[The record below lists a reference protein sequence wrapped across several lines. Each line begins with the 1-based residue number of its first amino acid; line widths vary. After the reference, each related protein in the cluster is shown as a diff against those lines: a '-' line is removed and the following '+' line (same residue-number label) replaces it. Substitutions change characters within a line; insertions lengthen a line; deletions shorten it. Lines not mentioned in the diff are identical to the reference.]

1 MRLQSI
7 FAQCFLAGA
16 LLMAQGQPTPDG
28 SIQARNKAV
37 AMRVFDEIFNQGT
50 FHVAD
55 EIYSSDFQNH
65 GLHRSVDLKTD
76 EEAVHSEKKAFPD
89 LRMSVQEMVAEGDK
103 VAVLWTFQGTHTG
116 SGYEGLPPTGTRVEV
131 RGITIWR
138 IVDGRI
144 VEEWSSFS
152 ETRAYLQMFA
162 HLKWWFVLA
171 GLLLLTVVIAIERF
185 VWRLVKKI
193 FAQRKLRKA

>member
-1 MRLQSI
+1 MRLLSV
-7 FAQCFLAGA
+7 FALCFLTGA
-16 LLMAQGQPTPDG
+16 LLMAQGQPTSDG

-37 AMRVFDEIFNQGT
+37 AMRVFDEIFNQGK
-50 FHVAD
+50 FQVAD
-55 EIYSSDFQNH
+55 EIYA
-65 GLHRSVDLKTD
+65 TD
-76 EEAVHSEKKAFPD
+76 QDYVHAEKKAFPD
-89 LRMSVQEMVAEGDK
+89 LRISVQEMVAEGDK

-152 ETRAYLQMFA
+152 ETGAYIRMFA
-162 HLKWWFVLA
+162 HLKWWLIFA
-171 GLLLLTVVIAIERF
+171 GLLVLTMVIAIERV
-185 VWRLVKKI
+185 VWMMVRKM
-193 FAQRKLRKA
+193 FAYRQLK